1 MPSRRQKTV
10 LVGGLRSNFCV
21 PSQGRVLLC
30 CGWASVRNVAHP
42 WLFILLPDTFKFL
55 LQINN

>member
-1 MPSRRQKTV
+1 MV
-10 LVGGLRSNFCV
+10 LVGGLRSNSCV
-21 PSQGRVLLC
+21 PCQGRVLLC
-30 CGWASVRNVAHP
+30 CGWASVRNIAHP